1 MVLTVRDLHAGYRT
15 ARVLNGVDLEVAD
28 GESVA
33 LMGRNGMGKTTL
45 LRAISRL
52 SPPVVFSGSVVLD
65 GVELL
70 QTPPHRVAEAGSS
83 LVPQGRQVFGSLTVR
98 ENLSIVPRP
107 RDREAWTVERVF
119 DLFPR
124 LEERERAVA
133 RTLSGGEQQ
142 MLAIGRALM
151 SGPKLL
157 LMDEPSE
164 GLAPAVLRVIGER
177 LQELHATGLSVLVAE
192 QNVDFA
198 MSLSDRVLILGE
210 NGSIVWTGS
219 RADLI
224 ADPAPIHRHLGL

>member
-1 MVLTVRDLHAGYRT
+1 VVLTVRDLHAGYRT

>member
-1 MVLTVRDLHAGYRT
+1 VLTVRDLHAGYRT

-177 LQELHATGLSVLVAE
+177 LQELRATGLSVLVAE

-210 NGSIVWTGS
+210 HGSIVWTGS

>member
-1 MVLTVRDLHAGYRT
+1 MLKVRDLHAGYRT
-15 ARVLNGVDLEVAD
+15 ARVLNGVDLDVGR

-52 SPPVVFSGSVVLD
+52 TPPQVFSGSIELE

-70 QTPPHRVAEAGSS
+70 RIPPHRVADVGSS

-98 ENLSIVPRP
+98 ENLSIVPRG
-107 RDREAWTVERVF
+107 RDRDEWTIERVF
-119 DLFPR
+119 EFFPR
-124 LEERERAVA
+124 LEERERALA

-151 SGPKLL
+151 SGPRLL

-177 LQELHATGLSVLVAE
+177 LQELRATGLSVLVAE

-198 MSLSDRVLILGE
+198 LALSDRVLILGE
-210 NGSIVWTGS
+210 EGTIAWTGS
-219 RADLI
+219 RAGLVS
-224 ADPAPIHRHLGL
+224 DPTPVHRYLGL